1 MKIVIFGSLP
11 PPIGGVTKSIE
22 NLLFALKNRSIPVEL
37 FTKKSLFSRYD
48 IAHIHYSKSWKR
60 LVGILLGKLISKKVI
75 FTLHGNLYK
84 NDIFNYFS
92 SRIADGVILLNRTTE
107 RRYKEKF
114 KNTIV
119 LSSIFTEGLKEPARD
134 KKYIYKKDGSVY
146 LLLYAYGK
154 VFQKSKDI
162 YGVDFILDNLSHLDK
177 RFVLVLLDPQG
188 AYKDEVLEMDNE
200 SLIHL
205 DHEVDFISLLS
216 DVDVYL
222 RPTTTDGSSVAVQEA
237 LMLGK
242 PVLASDVV
250 ERPLEVTLY
259 KSGDVDDFMIKLNTL
274 EKIGSDYQPNSI
286 EKYVKF
292 CKQLL
297 GHK

>member
-11 PPIGGVTKSIE
+11 PPVGGVTKSIE
-22 NLLFALKNRSIPVEL
+22 NLLFALKSQSVFVEL
-37 FTKKSLFSRYD
+37 FTGKSLFNRYD

-60 LVGILLGKLISKKVI
+60 LVGVLLGKIISKKVI

-84 NDIFNYFS
+84 NDIFNYLS
-92 SRIADGVILLNRTTE
+92 SRIADGVILLNTTTE
-107 RRYKEKF
+107 HRYKENF
-114 KNTIV
+114 KHTII
-119 LSSIFTEGLKEPARD
+119 LSSIFIEGMNASNKD
-134 KKYIYKKDGSVY
+134 IKYIDKEKDRTY
-146 LLLYAYGK
+146 LLIYAYGK
-154 VFQKSKDI
+154 VFQNSKDI
-162 YGVDFILDNLSHLDK
+162 YGVDFILDNLLHLKK

-188 AYKDEVLEMDNE
+188 AYKEEVLKMDNE
-200 SLIHL
+200 SLIYL

-250 ERPLEVTLY
+250 ERPSEVMTY
-259 KSGDVDDFMIKLNTL
+259 KNGNFDDFMVRLDNLKKNNS
-274 EKIGSDYQPNSI
+274 GYQPHSI
-286 EKYVKF
+286 EDYINF
-292 CKQLL
+292 AYSILE
-297 GHK
+297 